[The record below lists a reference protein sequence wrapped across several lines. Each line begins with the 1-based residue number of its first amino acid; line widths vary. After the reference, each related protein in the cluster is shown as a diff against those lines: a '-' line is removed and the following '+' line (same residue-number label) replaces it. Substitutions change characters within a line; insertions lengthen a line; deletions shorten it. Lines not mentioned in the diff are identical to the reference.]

1 MMIKIIKDIFL
12 KPEFIKFII
21 IGFINTFNHNV
32 IYLLLIYHNVYYV
45 IANFTAFITSMTIS
59 FFLNSYITFKVKPTW
74 QRFCL
79 FPLSN
84 LPNLFLQTIG
94 IYLIVDIGGLPQ
106 EYGALVL
113 SLLSIP
119 FTFIIMRLIFKGR
132 IKKIDS

>member
-1 MMIKIIKDIFL
+1 MMIKIIKIFL

-32 IYLLLIYHNVYYV
+32 IYLLLIYLNVYYV

-74 QRFCL
+74 QRFLL

-84 LPNLFLQTIG
+84 IQFIFQTIG
-94 IYLIVDIGGLPQ
+94 IYLVVEIGGLQ
-106 EYGALVL
+106 RIW
-113 SLLSIP
+113 SFSFI
-119 FTFIIMRLIFKGR
+119 FII
-132 IKKIDS
+132 DSFYFYHHAFDF

>member
-1 MMIKIIKDIFL
+1 MMLKTIKNIFL
-12 KPEFIKFII
+12 KPEFIKFVI

-32 IYLLLIYHNVYYV
+32 IYLLLIYFNVYYV
-45 IANFTAFITSMTIS
+45 IANFIAFIISMIIS

-74 QRFCL
+74 QRFLL

-84 LPNLFLQTIG
+84 LPTLFFQTIG
-94 IYLIVDIGGLPQ
+94 IYLVIEIGGLPK

-119 FTFIIMRLIFKGR
+119 FTFIIMRYIFKYKD
-132 IKKIDS
+132 KKK

>member
-1 MMIKIIKDIFL
+1 MMIKRIKNIFL
-12 KPEFIKFII
+12 ELEFIKFVI

-32 IYLLLIYHNVYYV
+32 IYLLLIYFNVYYV
-45 IANFTAFITSMTIS
+45 IANLFAFIISMTIS

-74 QRFCL
+74 QRFLL

-84 LPNLFLQTIG
+84 LPTLFFQTIG
-94 IYLIVDIGGLPQ
+94 IYLVVEIGGLPK

-119 FTFIIMRLIFKGR
+119 FTFIIMRYIFKYND
-132 IKKIDS
+132 KKK